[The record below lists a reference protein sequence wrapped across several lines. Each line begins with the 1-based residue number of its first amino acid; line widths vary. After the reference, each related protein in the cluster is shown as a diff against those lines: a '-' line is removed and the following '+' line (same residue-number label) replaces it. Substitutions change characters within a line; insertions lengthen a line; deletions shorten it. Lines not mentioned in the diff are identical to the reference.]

1 MINKPKQ
8 NLYFSVLNRI
18 KGIKCTNMENWF
30 ERKIIT
36 MYQYWY
42 KEMTLQW
49 VSLDWLCILNIS
61 TQHDQMQLKK
71 ITQPYHLPASRQKL
85 QCPKSWA
92 PRFLKKADKPLLF
105 VSKNK
110 KKVFAVY
117 IITVCKK
124 LYICHKSPLILLF
137 KNYYKNVAVT

>member
-110 KKVFAVY
+110 KSFCCIHHNSLQKIVY
-117 IITVCKK
+117 LSQKSTDSLIQK
-124 LYICHKSPLILLF
+124 LL
-137 KNYYKNVAVT
+137 